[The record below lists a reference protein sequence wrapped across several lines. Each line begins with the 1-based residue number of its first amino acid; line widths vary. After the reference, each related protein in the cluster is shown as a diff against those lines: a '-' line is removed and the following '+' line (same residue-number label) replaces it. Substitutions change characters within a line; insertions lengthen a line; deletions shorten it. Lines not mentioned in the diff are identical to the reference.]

1 MAKQELR
8 SFAITRIC
16 SIAIVFFAICLAAF
30 APRCVQAQESEPAK
44 NGAAAH
50 LEQAANS
57 IIEAAKESVSSA
69 ESDEQAVQRAQM
81 SLEAIRLLGMI
92 GNIDTESYSSKLI
105 DELQA
110 SGRPAAIEG
119 LVQLRLSNNIR
130 RWAQL
135 SPDDRGR
142 AVDEFAAHVKKTG
155 MTADQGMML
164 NRLAN
169 MIGDGEDNPLIVRT
183 LKELLPVAQQ
193 SKDSTVGR
201 MISTFE
207 GTLRRLELPGNPLEL
222 EGKLLDGGQLDWE
235 SYRGKVV
242 LVDFFASWCGP
253 CRAEVPNIL
262 QNYAAFHDKGFE
274 IVGVNLDN
282 DPKLAEEYIQQTGF
296 NFPTLFSDD
305 PEATGWEHP
314 MATRYGITAIPRV
327 ILVDQ
332 EGKVV
337 STKARGRMLGQLL
350 AKLLGSPA
358 GGTSSDATR
367 DDNVEPAS
375 ATETVDTNSADPP
388 VRDE

>member
-1 MAKQELR
+1 
-8 SFAITRIC
+8 
-16 SIAIVFFAICLAAF
+16 
-30 APRCVQAQESEPAK
+30 
-44 NGAAAH
+44 
-50 LEQAANS
+50 
-57 IIEAAKESVSSA
+57 
-69 ESDEQAVQRAQM
+69 M

-92 GNIDTESYSSKLI
+92 GNIDTEGYSSTLI